1 MNPAEVVGYH
11 LPFAA
16 SLAREYL
23 LPVLVEGRVKGSPG
37 VGEPV
42 ECGALALGGAGSRH
56 DRSDELMGAVVA
68 DVEEFERMYGYA
80 IDHGYKAGRD
90 EQSE

>member
-1 MNPAEVVGYH
+1 MAKAVPLSEFRVNSARILEGLSETRGFAYLTKNGY
-11 LPFAA
+11 
-16 SLAREYL
+16 S
-23 LPVLVEGRVKGSPG
+23 
-37 VGEPV
+37 
-42 ECGALALGGAGSRH
+42 
-56 DRSDELMGAVVA
+56 VA